1 MRTLAALLLLLSPAG
16 DQLELLNGTR
26 YDGRLLKESPDTLR
40 FEVELPGGGGKAQI
54 DVPAKNVHTITVGG
68 KRRVLNEKAA
78 ANKPAASATPA
89 APKAAGVAK
98 SKGEIQTLIKQMG
111 STPPDWFAATPL
123 KYPPSLD
130 LSWTPP
136 PQGTPWDPNKNV
148 GQFLWSTINENEG
161 KWKEGVR
168 FLHHMLTV
176 NQSKPAIVTQVM
188 QSLGG
193 MYHNLHED
201 WARAAF
207 WWQKAGNYD
216 PVDLAHCYFKLGSKE
231 MAVELIGGMSSDNS
245 RHASVIRLWS
255 EMGETARAL
264 KMAEEAGRSTPDVGY
279 LAAGDVCRAAG
290 RYPEALAFYQK
301 VTAAAAGARD
311 IDQNKKR
318 AQASIDAIRL
328 VDALDLKKV
337 PDGKYRADSFGY
349 SGQVEAE
356 VTVAAG
362 RIASVQVTRHT
373 EKQYY
378 SSITD
383 TCAQIIKKQ
392 GAKGVDATSGA
403 TITSEAILNAS
414 IKALGK
420 AQGK

>member
-54 DVPAKNVHTITVGG
+54 DIPAKNVHTLTVGG
-68 KRRVLNEKAA
+68 KRRILNEKASA
-78 ANKPAASATPA
+78 GKPAGSPAA
-89 APKAAGVAK
+89 APKSAAAGGK
-98 SKGEIQTLIKQMG
+98 SKGEVQSLIKQMG

-148 GQFLWSTINENEG
+148 GQFIWSTINENEG

-188 QSLGG
+188 QALGA

-231 MAVELIGGMSSDNS
+231 MAVGLIGAISSDNT

-279 LAAGDVCRAAG
+279 LAAGDVCPSPS
-290 RYPEALAFYQK
+290 RYPEALAF
-301 VTAAAAGARD
+301 
-311 IDQNKKR
+311 
-318 AQASIDAIRL
+318 
-328 VDALDLKKV
+328 
-337 PDGKYRADSFGY
+337 
-349 SGQVEAE
+349 
-356 VTVAAG
+356 
-362 RIASVQVTRHT
+362 
-373 EKQYY
+373 
-378 SSITD
+378 
-383 TCAQIIKKQ
+383 
-392 GAKGVDATSGA
+392 
-403 TITSEAILNAS
+403 
-414 IKALGK
+414 
-420 AQGK
+420 